1 MNSKS
6 TAWVYAIIGSFI
18 GSYIPALWGDGVF
31 SLWAIILSAVGAV
44 IGIWI
49 GFNIDN
55 Q

>member
-1 MNSKS
+1 MDSKS
-6 TAWVYAIIGSFI
+6 MTWLLTIVGSVI

-49 GFNIDN
+49 GFNLDH